1 VLGDVIWPGRL
12 VFSRHVKVDVL
23 LKTATKT
30 YFPLPVR
37 RSASSF
43 ALRPPAAMKTERSLQ
58 GLVCNFL
65 FFQRGPC
72 KIWAVTTNIFIWNI
86 YPVSLKKTTRH
97 VSAKSQFGVT
107 SAPFRTPAVP
117 LDGGRGGRGTH
128 GRRRRHDPHR
138 DLPPSAANPRPS
150 ASREIARRR
159 RPDRLDPTA
168 ESAGGSLPTHPC
180 AANWAIRR
188 LRFPSRS
195 LRSLQIHATRRSLA
209 RPLAARAEWPRLSS
223 SRRRRLSDLMRFCV

>member
-1 VLGDVIWPGRL
+1 MTMRAIMQTSGHKEAYGGNGSSKQWRHFAPCSLGLSATSQQYFSLTANQSPATSQQYSSLRTNQRQPSATSQPNRLAEASFSSVLGDVIWPGRL

-72 KIWAVTTNIFIWNI
+72 KIWAVTTNIFI
-86 YPVSLKKTTRH
+86 
-97 VSAKSQFGVT
+97 
-107 SAPFRTPAVP
+107 
-117 LDGGRGGRGTH
+117 
-128 GRRRRHDPHR
+128 
-138 DLPPSAANPRPS
+138 
-150 ASREIARRR
+150 
-159 RPDRLDPTA
+159 
-168 ESAGGSLPTHPC
+168 
-180 AANWAIRR
+180 
-188 LRFPSRS
+188 
-195 LRSLQIHATRRSLA
+195 
-209 RPLAARAEWPRLSS
+209 
-223 SRRRRLSDLMRFCV
+223 